1 MSYRVLCDEN
11 VEETAVS
18 ELTGQWIDA
27 RHVTDA
33 PGDGSSDEAVAE
45 YALSRDFVLL
55 TSGSDFLVESDF
67 PEVTA
72 LYYPDSEVPG
82 HELTR
87 RVGDLATYVPD
98 PDELGRVTFLTA

>member
-18 ELTGQWIDA
+18 ELAERGIDA

-45 YALSRDFVLL
+45 YARPRGFVLL
-55 TSGSDFLVESDF
+55 TNDSDFLVESDF
-67 PEVTA
+67 PETTV
-72 LYYPDSEVPG
+72 LYYPDNDVSG
-82 HELTR
+82 HELAR
-87 RVGDLATYVPD
+87 RVDDLVSWVPD
-98 PDELGRVTFLTA
+98 PEELGRVTFLTD